1 MDRKTK
7 LGICTQS
14 YRCFTMINI
23 SRTNSADMK
32 HIDDFRTTRIPTNI
46 FSDNGKHSTGTTT
59 DCYYLINNQIRYTR
73 ARLHEH
79 VYLI

>member
-1 MDRKTK
+1 
-7 LGICTQS
+7 
-14 YRCFTMINI
+14 
-23 SRTNSADMK
+23 MK